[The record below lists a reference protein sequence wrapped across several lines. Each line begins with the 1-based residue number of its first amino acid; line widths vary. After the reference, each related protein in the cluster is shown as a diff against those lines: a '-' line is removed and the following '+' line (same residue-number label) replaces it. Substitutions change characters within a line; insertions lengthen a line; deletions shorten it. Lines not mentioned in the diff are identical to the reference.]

1 MWRIFS
7 IIVIISISVTLMIQ
21 YASRR
26 ILVIENKFFLSGSS
40 VEQYSYVKYAQ
51 EFNEA
56 VIKVEMDSVSV
67 ERSIDMLSKEL
78 DDLIEPWN
86 RERKSRGYI
95 LLSGENSITT
105 NESLDSAEI
114 EMLKNMSEEGFF

>member
-1 MWRIFS
+1 MANFS